1 MEQITQKE
9 QYRWLNGHLYVLTE
23 SGNDYVHC
31 FHNAR
36 IKTKKKAI
44 EAYEEA
50 LMHEPFED

>member
-1 MEQITQKE
+1 MEQTSQKE
-9 QYRWLNGHLYVLTE
+9 QYRWTNGHLYVLNK
-23 SGNDYVHC
+23 SGDYIHC

-50 LMHEPFED
+50 LMNDPFED